1 MNVIVCENQ
10 SAYIRCTS
18 PSRIRVSQA
27 IYGRTADRSICPH
40 SSIRTTHCRSSNSD
54 RKVKAQC
61 NGRSICRVK
70 ADNRQYGDPCVG
82 TYKYLEVTYKC
93 S

>member
-1 MNVIVCENQ
+1 LLIFYYYSLFTVLTNVIVCEDQ

-27 IYGRTADRSICPH
+27 IYGRTADEAANLRRID
-40 SSIRTTHCRSSNSD
+40 NKMFK
-54 RKVKAQC
+54 RKKRERKFPMSYVVIFFVF
-61 NGRSICRVK
+61 S
-70 ADNRQYGDPCVG
+70 
-82 TYKYLEVTYKC
+82 EF

>member
-1 MNVIVCENQ
+1 MFK
-10 SAYIRCTS
+10 RK
-18 PSRIRVSQA
+18 
-27 IYGRTADRSICPH
+27 
-40 SSIRTTHCRSSNSD
+40 NSD